1 MSSPIAFGISSYAY
15 PWAIGVP
22 GHPPDHPMDAMQLL
36 NEARR
41 LEARRL
47 QLADN
52 LAVHRLAKEDWRA
65 LMHQAEA
72 WNIQLELGLRGL
84 RTDLLRTYLTLA
96 QECQSPFVRVVI
108 DDKDFAPKHDQIVAT
123 LQEVLPQFRAANIR
137 LAIENHDR
145 FRVHELLH
153 IIEATDT
160 EYVGICLDTANSL
173 GADEGIWEVAQTLAP
188 YTLNLHVKDYRIQR
202 LEHQMGFRIEG
213 TPAGAGQT
221 PIPWLLKT
229 LSEYGRC
236 QSATLE
242 VWCPPQPTLH
252 QTIRQERAW
261 VDQGSA
267 YLRSCLREL
276 NRTSKYK
283 D

>member
-1 MSSPIAFGISSYAY
+1 MSSSIAFGISSYAY

-22 GHPPDHPMDAMQLL
+22 GHTPDHPMDAAQLL
-36 NEARR
+36 QEARR

-52 LAVHRLAKEDWRA
+52 LAAHRLAQEDWRA
-65 LMHQAEA
+65 LVRQATT

-84 RTDLLRTYLTLA
+84 RTNLLRTYLALA
-96 QECQSPFVRVVI
+96 QDCQSPFLRVVI
-108 DDKDFAPKHDQIVAT
+108 DDQGFAPKHDQIVAT
-123 LQEVLPQFRAANIR
+123 IREVLPQFRAANIR

-145 FRVHELLH
+145 FRVHELVH
-153 IIEATDT
+153 IIEATDA

-202 LEHQMGFRIEG
+202 PAHQMGFSVEG

-229 LSEYGRC
+229 LSTYGKC

-242 VWCPPQPTLH
+242 VWCSPQPTLAE
-252 QTIRQERAW
+252 TIQQERAW

-267 YLRSCLREL
+267 YLRSCLQEL
-276 NRTSKYK
+276 TVS
-283 D
+283 